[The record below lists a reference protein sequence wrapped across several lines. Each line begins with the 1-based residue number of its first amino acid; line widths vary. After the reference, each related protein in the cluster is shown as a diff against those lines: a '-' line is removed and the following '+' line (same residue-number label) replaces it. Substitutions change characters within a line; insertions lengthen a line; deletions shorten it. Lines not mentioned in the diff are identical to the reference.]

1 MKKSK
6 NFVRVITPDLTF
18 SIFGC
23 LVELWNYRELLL
35 TLSWRE
41 IKIRYK
47 QTVLGVFW
55 AVAQPTSLTIIFS
68 IIFGKFAHIPTEGI
82 PYPIFAYSAL
92 LPWTFF
98 STALTF
104 AVPSMVR
111 ERHLLMKVY
120 FPREISPLSSVLA
133 PLVDFGITVLVF
145 AAMMLYYNIGV
156 TWHILW
162 VLPLLSL
169 QLIFTVGISLFFAA
183 VNARYRD
190 VRYAV
195 PLFLQLWMF
204 ATPIFYPVTFIPENY
219 RMLYM
224 LNPMASIID
233 GYRRVIIKGVR
244 PELRYILLSALVSL
258 VLFLLSYAYFKRAE
272 RKFMDVI

>member
-1 MKKSK
+1 MKK
-6 NFVRVITPDLTF
+6 NGDFVRVITPDFNL
-18 SIFGC
+18 SLLDC
-23 LVELWNYRELLL
+23 VRELWSYRELLL

-55 AVAQPTSLTIIFS
+55 AIAQPASLTLIFS
-68 IIFGKFAHIPTEGI
+68 IIFGKFARIPTEGI

-98 STALTF
+98 STALIF
-104 AVPSMVR
+104 SVPSMVR
-111 ERHLLMKVY
+111 ERHLIMKVY
-120 FPREISPLSSVLA
+120 FPREISPLSSVFA
-133 PLVDFGITVLVF
+133 PLVDFGITAVLFVL
-145 AAMMLYYNIGV
+145 MMFYYQVGV
-156 TWHILW
+156 TANILW
-162 VLPLLSL
+162 VFPLFFL
-169 QLIFTVGISLFFAA
+169 QLIFTIGISLFSAA

-195 PLFLQLWMF
+195 PLALQLWMF
-204 ATPIFYPVTFIPENY
+204 ATPIFYPVTFIPEKY

-244 PELRYILLSALVSL
+244 PELRYILLSAVVSL
-258 VLFLLSYAYFKRAE
+258 ILFTAAYYFFKRAE